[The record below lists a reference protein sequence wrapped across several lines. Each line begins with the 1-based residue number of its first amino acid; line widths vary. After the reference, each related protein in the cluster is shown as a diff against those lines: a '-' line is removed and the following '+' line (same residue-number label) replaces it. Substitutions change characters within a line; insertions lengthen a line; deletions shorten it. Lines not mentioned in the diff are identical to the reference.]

1 MNRLTSAFV
10 TALIVPMVAG
20 GLAGCT
26 APGEAP
32 RSVPLHS
39 ATTPVDREHPWWKER
54 TAGIQANVDRGDA
67 RLIFIGDSITQGWGS
82 VGWSTWESFY
92 VPRGGV
98 NLGISGDRTQHV
110 LWRLQNGHLDGID
123 PELAVIMIGTNNAG
137 DNTSQEIADGVEA
150 IVNTVQE
157 KLPDTEVLILAIF
170 PRGATPEDLRR
181 RVNDGATAIFAAL
194 AERDGVEFLD
204 IGDAFLSGDGTLP
217 KDVMPDLLHLTP
229 EAYQTWA
236 VEIEDHVNEA
246 VGPLPR

>member
-1 MNRLTSAFV
+1 
-10 TALIVPMVAG
+10 
-20 GLAGCT
+20 
-26 APGEAP
+26 
-32 RSVPLHS
+32 
-39 ATTPVDREHPWWKER
+39 
-54 TAGIQANVDRGDA
+54 
-67 RLIFIGDSITQGWGS
+67 LIFIGDSITQGWGAA
-82 VGWSTWESFY
+82 GWSTWESFY
-92 VPRGGV
+92 APRGGV

-123 PELAVIMIGTNNAG
+123 PALAVIMIGTNNAG

-150 IVNTVQE
+150 IVNTVQG
-157 KLPDTEVLILAIF
+157 KLPETEILILAIF
-170 PRGATPEDLRR
+170 PRGATPQDLRR

-204 IGDAFLSGDGTLP
+204 IGGAFLSGDGTLS

-236 VEIEDHVNEA
+236 VEIEDHISDV